1 MILAYHAATTF
12 MDAQLGVVL
21 DALDRNKLWDN
32 TVVLL
37 FGDHGWHLY
46 DHLQLWRKMTVF
58 EQSAHAPLIVHAPG
72 RKPERPARGWW
83 SSWIS
88 IRR

>member
-1 MILAYHAATTF
+1 M
-12 MDAQLGVVL
+12 VL

-32 TVVLL
+32 TVVVL

-58 EQSAHAPLIVHAPG
+58 EQSAHAPLIVHTPG
-72 RKPERPARGWW
+72 GKTGTACPRLVEFVDLYPTLTELAAC
-83 SSWIS
+83 
-88 IRR
+88 RRRRAWRD